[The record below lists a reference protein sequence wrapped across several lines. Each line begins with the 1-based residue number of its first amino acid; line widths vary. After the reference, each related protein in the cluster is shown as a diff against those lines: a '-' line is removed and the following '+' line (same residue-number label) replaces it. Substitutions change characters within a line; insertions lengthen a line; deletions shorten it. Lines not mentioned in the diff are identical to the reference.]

1 MKLRTAVLALLSLI
15 SLSLRAET
23 ISYTVNNSWQFR
35 RADAPEDVW
44 TTVNIP
50 HTWNALDTDDD
61 VPGYFRGKGIYRKV
75 MDIPQHA
82 DGRRVYL
89 LFEGVGQVCDVLV
102 DGVKA
107 ASHLG
112 AYSAFVADIT
122 SFVTAGK
129 SCEVT
134 VIADNSHDPDIP
146 PLSADFNFQGGI
158 YRDVYIV
165 VKDPVNISILDKASS
180 GLYITTPSVSAENA
194 RVSARLLLNNALE
207 KAQKVVVD
215 CQVVDPQGN
224 VVAGLSERIRLDAG
238 CCNFEV
244 SADFDIDAPQLWS
257 PDSPALYTL
266 KAVLKD
272 ARTGE
277 VYDKVSENFGLRW
290 FRFDPQEG
298 FFLNGEHLKLI
309 GTNRH
314 QDFKDMGWALDDSR
328 HISDMK
334 LLKEMGG
341 NFLRVSHYPQDPLIL
356 KMCDKLG
363 ILASVEIPIV
373 NSITESQAFSDNC
386 VLMAEE
392 MVKQSFNH
400 PSVIIW
406 AYMNEVMLRLPYE
419 KDTPEYRS
427 YCEELCRQARRIE
440 DVINSLDPARETLM
454 ACHSGIAAYAEA
466 GLVDVPSLIGL
477 NYYYGWYGRTV
488 DYLDHAIHKR
498 FRENHPEVP
507 LLVTEYGADIDNRIH
522 SLRSPESFDYSVE
535 YGDFFQE
542 HYLKTFLQ
550 TPCVAGCFLWN
561 LNEFYAEPRSGAV
574 PHVNLKG
581 IVTLDRK
588 PKNTYWLY
596 KANLTDEPFVK
607 FADSDWTVRAGEA
620 GEKHRIKVYSN
631 CDAAALFHNGSKVAD
646 LAFEMGTA
654 TVWLPLEDGLNRFFV
669 QSGASVDVLEID
681 YLAQKPMLKDG
692 FSQLNVLLGSA
703 RSFTESGI
711 CWVPEKEYAPGS
723 WGYVG
728 GEAYR
733 PKSGDSTLP
742 AAEISILGTDSD
754 PMYQTQRRG
763 LEAFRA
769 DVPDGKYSV
778 YLHWAELVRPGA
790 EKLLYNLGRDSV
802 YDGGSERIFS
812 VSVNGTS
819 IHEQLNVLEEV
830 GPARPFVTKVDVTV
844 EDGEGICVGF
854 KPCGQGQ
861 TMLTAVRIVKLD

>member
-50 HTWNALDTDDD
+50 HTWNAQDTDDD
-61 VPGYFRGKGIYRKV
+61 VPGYYRGKGIYRKV

-158 YRDVYIV
+158 YRDVYLV
-165 VKDPVNISILDKASS
+165 VKEPVNISILDKASS
-180 GLYITTPSVSAENA
+180 GLYITTPSVSAESA
-194 RVSARLLLNNALE
+194 RVSARLLLNNAFE

-277 VYDKVSENFGLRW
+277 AYDKVSENFGLRW

-314 QDFKDMGWALDDSR
+314 QDFKDLGWALDDSR

-454 ACHSGIAAYAEA
+454 ACHSAIAAYAGA

-488 DYLDHAIHKR
+488 GYLDHAIHKR

-681 YLAQKPMLKDG
+681 YLAQRPVLKDG

-854 KPCGQGQ
+854 KPCDQGQ